1 MSMGSLH
8 APADLRS
15 VIEDRLRLH
24 LAERTT
30 AAHGY
35 GPAFEQLWEL
45 ASVHALGGKLVR
57 PLLLVDAFDALVEAS
72 GLPLFAETPRD
83 TVIELAVAIELLHY
97 SFLLHDDV
105 IDGDLIR
112 RRRPNLIGDLRSSH
126 PAGDASGADQHWA
139 MTGGILMGDLLLAAA
154 HQIFARANVTHER
167 RLRLLDLLDHTTT
180 ESVAGEH
187 VDVGLSDGV
196 VTPDLHTILT
206 MTAHKTATYSFELP
220 LRAAAIL
227 AGADQAVEHTLAA
240 AGRHLGLAFQLQDD
254 VLSMFGDATQ
264 HGKDPFS
271 DLREGKQTV
280 IIAYARMTSA
290 WANIEPSFGRSTV
303 TRSEAL
309 AVRDLLTSCGA
320 ERFARNLV
328 TEQIAT
334 LYEALAGGPH
344 DASVPTELRRV
355 IIELASRLDGR
366 TS

>member
-1 MSMGSLH
+1 MTSLH

-15 VIEDRLRLH
+15 VIEERLRVH

-35 GPAFEQLWEL
+35 GAAFEQLWEL
-45 ASVHALGGKLVR
+45 ASIHALGGKLVR

-83 TVIELAVAIELLHY
+83 SVIELAVAIELLHY

-105 IDGDLIR
+105 IDGDLFR

-126 PAGDASGADQHWA
+126 PASDASGTDQHWA

-167 RLRLLDLLDHTTT
+167 RIRLLDLLDHTTT

-227 AGADQAVEHTLAA
+227 AGADPTVEHSLAA

-254 VLSMFGDATQ
+254 VLSMFGDASQ

-290 WANIEPSFGRSTV
+290 WASIEPTFGNAELTDSDAIT
-303 TRSEAL
+303 
-309 AVRDLLTSCGA
+309 VRDLLTSCGA

-328 TEQIAT
+328 TEQMSA
-334 LYEALAGGPH
+334 LYETLAGGPQ
-344 DASVPTELRRV
+344 DIAIPAELRGV
-355 IIELASRLDGR
+355 IVNLATRLDGR
-366 TS
+366 SS